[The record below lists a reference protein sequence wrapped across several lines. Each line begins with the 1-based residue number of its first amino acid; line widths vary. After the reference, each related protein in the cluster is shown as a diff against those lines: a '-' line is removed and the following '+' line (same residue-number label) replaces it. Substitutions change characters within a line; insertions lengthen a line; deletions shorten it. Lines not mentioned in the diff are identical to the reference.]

1 MCPFCKQVWLY
12 CVMITEFPPLIT
24 VICILKL
31 YILKKKHVTCVQH
44 LQFYCKILYPF
55 MNVQNVE
62 FLCNETHL
70 LFFQDFPNRK
80 IIVNL
85 IFLLLK
91 LHSHFQ
97 MVYTDLFKV
106 YYQLEIET
114 ITVFKKILLEMTTKT
129 WSFSRLISL

>member
-1 MCPFCKQVWLY
+1 
-12 CVMITEFPPLIT
+12 
-24 VICILKL
+24 
-31 YILKKKHVTCVQH
+31 
-44 LQFYCKILYPF
+44 

-70 LFFQDFPNRK
+70 LFFQDFPNTK

-106 YYQLEIET
+106 YYQLEIKT
-114 ITVFKKILLEMTTKT
+114 ITIFKKILLEMTTKT
-129 WSFSRLISL
+129 